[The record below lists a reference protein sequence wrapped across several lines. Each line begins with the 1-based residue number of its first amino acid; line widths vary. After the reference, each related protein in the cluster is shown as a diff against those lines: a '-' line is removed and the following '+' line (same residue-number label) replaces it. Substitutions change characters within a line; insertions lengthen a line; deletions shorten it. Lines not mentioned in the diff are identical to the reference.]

1 MFILCICCQ
10 AAAAY
15 GRGEKCRAAE
25 LSEKVVSLVN
35 LLFTILKSTYS
46 CQLLQIAHD
55 FSNSA
60 HQAVPTEIPISFLF
74 LILTYLG
81 CDFLGKRIQTTS
93 SRSE

>member
-46 CQLLQIAHD
+46 FQLLQIVHD
-55 FSNSA
+55 L
-60 HQAVPTEIPISFLF
+60 VTL
-74 LILTYLG
+74 LIRLYRLEFQYLYY
-81 CDFLGKRIQTTS
+81 F
-93 SRSE
+93 

>member
-46 CQLLQIAHD
+46 FQLLQIVHD

-60 HQAVPTEIPISFLF
+60 HHAVWNEFQ
-74 LILTYLG
+74 YLSY
-81 CDFLGKRIQTTS
+81 F
-93 SRSE
+93 